1 MGGERTGGDE
11 RGGRGGG
18 GKGGDSLLSMVDNKK
33 AFMIKK
39 NNYKNTKFSTV

>member
-11 RGGRGGG
+11 RGGRGG